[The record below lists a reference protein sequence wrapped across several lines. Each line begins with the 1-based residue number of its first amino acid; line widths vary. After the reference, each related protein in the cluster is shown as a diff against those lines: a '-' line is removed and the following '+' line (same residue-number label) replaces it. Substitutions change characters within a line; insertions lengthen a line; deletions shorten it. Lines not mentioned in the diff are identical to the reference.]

1 MTFFDRRGGKAAVAI
16 ALGCL
21 LYSTASLAFD
31 RETLVDSGQASNRIN
46 LFILGDGYTSSETAT
61 LRAEAVKASDLLFA
75 QPFLAPYKPF
85 INVVVIYSTSSC
97 SGARNGALQPV
108 CTTVFDSYF
117 NCGGIDRLLCLDY
130 NLLTQVLATDAPE
143 YTFSR
148 DMVLISVNDTKYGG
162 AGGSYAT
169 FSRDSTGPYIAIHEL
184 GHSFAGLAD
193 EYEEGRVETCP
204 LPDCSEPN
212 VTSLYQRDMLKWSA
226 WVQPSTPLPTPATD
240 ENASVVGAFEG
251 AKYSSTG
258 IYRPRLN
265 CTMRS
270 LFVPDCEVCSEAWIE
285 QIWDSVRRIET
296 TSPSSPLVSVAQG
309 SSQVFAYTGPKTSPA
324 TLTQAWKLDGAQ
336 VGTAETYTLD
346 GCAVAVGSH
355 SLVLENTDPTTI
367 VRDDAL
373 SLRTESTTGHLTVTA
388 GATDAATPARASRR
402 RRRGHR
408 WRRCLGWRRR
418 RHGRRRRQRLRR
430 QGRPTDASVDVK
442 VGSDGPMPDG
452 ASDGQSDAADAAGG
466 SGGAGGDSD
475 GHGCSCDL
483 GGGAGAGQLASLP
496 MSPGD
501 HRRHASEAR
510 PARVGTEVG
519 VNRGPVPLPRGL
531 GY

>member
-270 LFVPDCEVCSEAWIE
+270 LFVPYCEVCSEAWIE

-373 SLRTESTTGHLTVTA
+373 SLRTESTTWHLTVTA
-388 GATDAATPARASRR
+388 GATDACNTGSGGAAGGAAGTGGVGAS
-402 RRRGHR
+402 G
-408 WRRCLGWRRR
+408 GGGGVTGAGGVSGSGAKG
-418 RHGRRRRQRLRR
+418 GR
-430 QGRPTDASVDVK
+430 TDASVDVK

-496 MSPGD
+496 MLLATIVVM
-501 HRRHASEAR
+501 RRR
-510 PARVGTEVG
+510 
-519 VNRGPVPLPRGL
+519 RGPRGWARK
-531 GY
+531 